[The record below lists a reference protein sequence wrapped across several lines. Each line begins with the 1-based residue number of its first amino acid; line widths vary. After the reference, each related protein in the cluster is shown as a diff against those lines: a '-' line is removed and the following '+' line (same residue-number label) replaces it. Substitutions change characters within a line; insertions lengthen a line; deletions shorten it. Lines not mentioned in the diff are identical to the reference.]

1 MSKKRP
7 PWVCFLSELEPHITG
22 IMALLSKKTGV
33 VDYRHIVAKLAEI
46 IIVKGAE
53 VVLES
58 KVDRIGEKV
67 NFVEIEV
74 QGSAW

>member
-1 MSKKRP
+1 
-7 PWVCFLSELEPHITG
+7 
-22 IMALLSKKTGV
+22 MALLSKKTGI
-33 VDYRHIVAKLAEI
+33 VDYRQIAAKLAEI
-46 IIVKGAE
+46 IILKGAE